1 MLKNNKIN
9 LVIALLAANCLWAYV
24 LGDDSSSYGG
34 TMRNVPINY
43 VNAEALEKAGL
54 VVLDT
59 PSESVNISYTGQ
71 RSLKNKVKAKDFKV
85 TADLE
90 GLKEGENTVKL
101 MVEKPENVD
110 IKSVS
115 LQKVTVVVDKLAEEY
130 KPVNVVITNQT
141 SDDSEPYIVQVSRE
155 KVKVRGAETLVNSVT
170 ALNASVDAGKVGNT
184 MKSLNIELV
193 PVDRKGEVVD
203 NVTLEFENVSITTIM
218 HNKKTVT
225 LNVPITGNQN
235 TFVTREI
242 SVPKTITIKGT
253 DELLSQIGSITC
265 KPVDVSDIFED
276 MVINIEPLL
285 PEGIEVATDSQHLQI
300 TVAVAGAATRDFT
313 FTENDI
319 VLEGVDEDIIP
330 TVEDVT
336 VKVSVS
342 GNAEV
347 IEQISEDD
355 FRLYADVSGLDLGT
369 HTVELKCICENKG
382 LELEYNPS
390 VIKVII
396 E

>member
-9 LVIALLAANCLWAYV
+9 LVLALLAAICLWAYV

-43 VNAEALEKAGL
+43 INAEALERAGL

-59 PSESVNISYTGQ
+59 PTETVNISYAGQ

-85 TADLE
+85 TVDLE
-90 GLKEGENTVKL
+90 GLREGENTVKL

-115 LQKVTVVVDKLAEEY
+115 QQKVTVVVDKLAEEY

-193 PVDRKGEVVD
+193 PVNRKGEIVD
-203 NVTLEFENVSITTIM
+203 DVALEFENVSITTIM
-218 HNKKTVT
+218 HNKKTVS
-225 LNVPITGNQN
+225 LNVPITGNES

-253 DELLSQIGSITC
+253 DELLSQISSITC
-265 KPVDVSDIFED
+265 RPVDISDIFED
-276 MVINIEPLL
+276 TLINIEPLL

-300 TVAVAGAATRDFT
+300 TVTVAGAATRDFT

-319 VLEGVDEDIIP
+319 VLEGVDEDTIP
-330 TVEDVT
+330 TVENVT

-347 IEQISEDD
+347 IEQITEDD
-355 FRLYADVSGLDLGT
+355 FRLYADVSGLNPGT
-369 HTVELKCICENKG
+369 HTVELKCVCENKG

>member
-9 LVIALLAANCLWAYV
+9 LVLALLAAICLWAYV

-276 MVINIEPLL
+276 TVINIEPLL

-355 FRLYADVSGLDLGT
+355 FRLYADVSGLDPGT

>member
-9 LVIALLAANCLWAYV
+9 LVLALLAAICLWAYV

-43 VNAEALEKAGL
+43 INAEALERAGL

-59 PSESVNISYTGQ
+59 PTETVNISYAGQ

-85 TADLE
+85 TVDLE
-90 GLKEGENTVKL
+90 GLREGENTVKL
-101 MVEKPENVD
+101 MVEKPENVG

-115 LQKVTVVVDKLAEEY
+115 QQKVTVVVDKLAEEY

-193 PVDRKGEVVD
+193 PVNRKGEIVD
-203 NVTLEFENVSITTIM
+203 DVALEFENVSITTIM
-218 HNKKTVT
+218 HNKKTVS
-225 LNVPITGNQN
+225 LNVPITGNES

-253 DELLSQIGSITC
+253 DELLSQISSITC
-265 KPVDVSDIFED
+265 RPVDISDIFED
-276 MVINIEPLL
+276 TLINIEPLL

-300 TVAVAGAATRDFT
+300 TVTVAGAATRDFT

-319 VLEGVDEDIIP
+319 VLEGVDEDTIP
-330 TVEDVT
+330 TVENVT

-347 IEQISEDD
+347 IEQITEDD
-355 FRLYADVSGLDLGT
+355 FRLYADVSGLNPGT
-369 HTVELKCICENKG
+369 HTVELKCVCENKG

>member
-9 LVIALLAANCLWAYV
+9 LVLALLAAICLWAYV

-43 VNAEALEKAGL
+43 INAEALERAGL

-59 PSESVNISYTGQ
+59 PTETVNISYTGQ

-85 TADLE
+85 TVDLE

-130 KPVNVVITNQT
+130 KAVNVVITNQT

-155 KVKVRGAETLVNSVT
+155 KVKVIGAETLVNSV
-170 ALNASVDAGKVGNT
+170 ASLNASVDAGKVGNT

-193 PVDRKGEVVD
+193 PVNRKGEIVD
-203 NVTLEFENVSITTIM
+203 NVKLEFENVSVTTIM
-218 HNKKTVT
+218 HNKKTVS
-225 LNVPITGNQN
+225 LNVPITGNQS

-253 DELLSQIGSITC
+253 DELLSQISSITC
-265 KPVDVSDIFED
+265 KPVDISDIFED
-276 MVINIEPLL
+276 TVINIEPLL
-285 PEGIEVATDSQHLQI
+285 PEGIEVAMDSQHLQI

-319 VLEGVDEDIIP
+319 VLEGVDEDTIP
-330 TVEDVT
+330 TVDDIT

-347 IEQISEDD
+347 IEQITEDD
-355 FRLYADVSGLDLGT
+355 FRLYADVSGLEPGT
-369 HTVELKCICENKG
+369 HTVELKCVCENKG

>member
-9 LVIALLAANCLWAYV
+9 LVIALLAAICLWAYV

-193 PVDRKGEVVD
+193 PVDRKGEAVD

-218 HNKKTVT
+218 HDKKTVT

-276 MVINIEPLL
+276 TVINIEPLL

-355 FRLYADVSGLDLGT
+355 FRLYADVSGLDPGT

>member
-9 LVIALLAANCLWAYV
+9 LVLALLAAICLWAYV

-43 VNAEALEKAGL
+43 INAEALERAGL

-59 PSESVNISYTGQ
+59 PTETVNISYAGQ

-85 TADLE
+85 TVDLE
-90 GLKEGENTVKL
+90 GLRAGENTVKL

-115 LQKVTVVVDKLAEEY
+115 QQKVTVVVDKLAEEY

-193 PVDRKGEVVD
+193 PVNRKGEIVD
-203 NVTLEFENVSITTIM
+203 DVALEFENVSITTIM
-218 HNKKTVT
+218 HNKKTVS
-225 LNVPITGNQN
+225 LNVPITGNES

-253 DELLSQIGSITC
+253 DELLSQISSITC
-265 KPVDVSDIFED
+265 RPVDISDIFED
-276 MVINIEPLL
+276 TLINIEPLL

-319 VLEGVDEDIIP
+319 VLEGVDEETIP
-330 TVEDVT
+330 TVEDLT
-336 VKVSVS
+336 VSVSVS

-347 IEQISEDD
+347 IEQITEDN
-355 FRLYADVSGLDLGT
+355 FRLYADVSGLEPGT
-369 HTVELKCICENKG
+369 HTVELKCVCENKG

>member
-9 LVIALLAANCLWAYV
+9 LVIALLAAICLWAYV

>member
-9 LVIALLAANCLWAYV
+9 LVIALLAAICLWAYV

-34 TMRNVPINY
+34 TMRNVPMNY

-90 GLKEGENTVKL
+90 GLKEGENTMKL

-155 KVKVRGAETLVNSVT
+155 KVKVRGSETLVNSVT

-218 HNKKTVT
+218 HDKKTVT

>member
-9 LVIALLAANCLWAYV
+9 LVLALLAAICLWAYV

-43 VNAEALEKAGL
+43 FNAEALEKAGL

-115 LQKVTVVVDKLAEEY
+115 LQKVTVVVDKLAEKY

-170 ALNASVDAGKVGNT
+170 SLNASVDAGKVGNT

-276 MVINIEPLL
+276 TVINIEPLL

-355 FRLYADVSGLDLGT
+355 FRLYADVSGLDPGT

>member
-9 LVIALLAANCLWAYV
+9 LVLALLAAICLWAYV

-43 VNAEALEKAGL
+43 INAEALERAGL

-59 PSESVNISYTGQ
+59 PTETVNISYAGQ

-85 TADLE
+85 TVDLE
-90 GLKEGENTVKL
+90 GLRAGENTVKL

-115 LQKVTVVVDKLAEEY
+115 QQKVTVVVDKLSEED
-130 KPVNVVITNQT
+130 KPVNVVIVNQT

-193 PVDRKGEVVD
+193 PVNRKGEIVD
-203 NVTLEFENVSITTIM
+203 DVALEFENVSITTIM
-218 HNKKTVT
+218 HNKKTVS
-225 LNVPITGNQN
+225 LNVPITGNES

-253 DELLSQIGSITC
+253 DELLSQISSITC
-265 KPVDVSDIFED
+265 RPVDISDIFED
-276 MVINIEPLL
+276 TLINIEPLL

-300 TVAVAGAATRDFT
+300 TVTVAGAATRDFT

-319 VLEGVDEDIIP
+319 VLEGVDEDTIP
-330 TVEDVT
+330 TVENVT

-347 IEQISEDD
+347 IEQITEDD
-355 FRLYADVSGLDLGT
+355 FRLYADVSGLNPGT
-369 HTVELKCICENKG
+369 HTVELKCVCENKG

>member
-9 LVIALLAANCLWAYV
+9 LVIALLAAICLWAYV

-59 PSESVNISYTGQ
+59 PSESVNISYTGH

-276 MVINIEPLL
+276 TVINIEPLL

-355 FRLYADVSGLDLGT
+355 FRLYADVSGLDPGT

>member
-9 LVIALLAANCLWAYV
+9 LVIALLAAICLWAYV

-218 HNKKTVT
+218 HDKKTVT

-265 KPVDVSDIFED
+265 KPVDVSYIFED
-276 MVINIEPLL
+276 TVINIETLL
-285 PEGIEVATDSQHLQI
+285 PEGI
-300 TVAVAGAATRDFT
+300 
-313 FTENDI
+313 
-319 VLEGVDEDIIP
+319 
-330 TVEDVT
+330 
-336 VKVSVS
+336 
-342 GNAEV
+342 
-347 IEQISEDD
+347 
-355 FRLYADVSGLDLGT
+355 
-369 HTVELKCICENKG
+369 
-382 LELEYNPS
+382 
-390 VIKVII
+390 
-396 E
+396 